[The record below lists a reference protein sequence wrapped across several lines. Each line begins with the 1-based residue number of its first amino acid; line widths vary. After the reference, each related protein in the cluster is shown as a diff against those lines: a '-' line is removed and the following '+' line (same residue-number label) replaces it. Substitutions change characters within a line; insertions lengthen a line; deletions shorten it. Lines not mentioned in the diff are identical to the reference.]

1 MPAQGQTTRV
11 LIVDD
16 HQLVADALTKYLLRI
31 NSEVGVTHTT
41 KFGDALKIARESEEF
56 DLAILDLYLPDLSG
70 LEGLTILRR
79 EFPSVPI
86 VMISGVADL
95 RQILDA
101 FDRGAAGFIPKDLSA
116 AAIVKALE
124 LVLAGER
131 YIPSIVVSDRGLIGE
146 GVGRIEKRT
155 WQQGSPLNKLTA
167 REREVHALLIEGHP
181 NKEIAQIIGV
191 KEVTV
196 AFHLKGV
203 FKKLGVSNRAE
214 AVAVALRL
222 GWK

>member
-1 MPAQGQTTRV
+1 MRV
-11 LIVDD
+11 LVVDD

-31 NSEVGVTHTT
+31 NSEAGVTHTT
-41 KFGDALKIARESEEF
+41 KFGDALKIIRESEEF
-56 DLAILDLYLPDLSG
+56 DLVILDLYLPDLSG
-70 LEGLTILRR
+70 LEGLTVLRR
-79 EFPSVPI
+79 EFPNVPI

-131 YIPSIVVSDRGLIGE
+131 YIPSTVVSGRGLIEE
-146 GVGRIEKRT
+146 GAGQIENGT
-155 WQQGSPLNKLTA
+155 WQQGSPLHKLTA
-167 REREVHALLIEGHP
+167 REREVLAGLIEGNS
-181 NKEIAQIIGV
+181 NKKIALIIGV
-191 KEVTV
+191 QEGTA

-203 FKKLGVSNRAE
+203 FKKLGVSNRAQ

-222 GWK
+222 GWE

>member
-1 MPAQGQTTRV
+1 MRV
-11 LIVDD
+11 LVVDD

-31 NSEVGVTHTT
+31 NSEASVTHTT
-41 KFGDALKIARESEEF
+41 TFGDALKIARESEGF

-70 LEGLTILRR
+70 LEGLTILRH
-79 EFPSVPI
+79 EFPNVPI

-131 YIPSIVVSDRGLIGE
+131 YIPSIVVSGSGLIEE
-146 GVGRIEKRT
+146 GVGRIEKGT
-155 WQQGSPLNKLTA
+155 WQQGSPLHKLTA
-167 REREVHALLIEGHP
+167 REREVLAGLIEGNS
-181 NKEIAQIIGV
+181 NKKIAQIIGV
-191 KEVTV
+191 QEGTA

-203 FKKLGVSNRAE
+203 FKKLGVSNRAQ

-222 GWK
+222 GWG